1 MMAARAHS
9 SMAEQ
14 PAHNR
19 LDLGSRPGGPTVVAG
34 AASPAYSVGGL
45 RRGAV
50 WLRPARHFSF
60 HRAAS
65 PAYSVGGLRRGAV
78 WLRPARHF
86 SFPRAASPA
95 YSVGGL
101 RRGAVWLRPARHF
114 SFHRAAS
121 PAYSVGG
128 LSQLRVAPHPQTTR
142 AVARRVAPVRGQSE
156 GVWIHSSLR

>member
-1 MMAARAHS
+1 MMAPRAHS

-19 LDLGSRPGGPTVVAG
+19 LDLGSSPGGPTVVAG

-60 HRAAS
+60 H
-65 PAYSVGGLRRGAV
+65 
-78 WLRPARHF
+78 
-86 SFPRAASPA
+86 RAASPA

>member
-1 MMAARAHS
+1 MMAPRAHS

-19 LDLGSRPGGPTVVAG
+19 LDLGSSPGGPTVVAG
-34 AASPAYSVGGL
+34 
-45 RRGAV
+45 
-50 WLRPARHFSF
+50 
-60 HRAAS
+60 
-65 PAYSVGGLRRGAV
+65 
-78 WLRPARHF
+78 
-86 SFPRAASPA
+86 AASPA